1 VPFAEGPTG
10 LAFVK
15 QEAGQFTVAKA
26 ELQCKTGGVALGDEL
41 VRVSDRD
48 VTTEMTD
55 TDLLGIMQVTA
66 RPFEIIFNRVAAS

>member
-1 VPFAEGPTG
+1 
-10 LAFVK
+10 
-15 QEAGQFTVAKA
+15 
-26 ELQCKTGGVALGDEL
+26 
-41 VRVSDRD
+41 VSDRD